1 MMRVWI
7 LGALVLVRMLL
18 PSPTWAQTVEDQI
31 PGCLACHG
39 EDGRPNAP
47 EVPVIFGQ
55 QEGYL
60 YFQLRD
66 FKSGA
71 RQSEVMN
78 GIAADLTKDTM
89 KALAAYFAAQAWPRL
104 QQTATAEQAAVSA
117 KADTSGMCT
126 SCHMEGYR
134 GASTAPRLAGQQQAY
149 PKRTLL
155 QFKTKER
162 ANNPAM
168 SALVDTYPDADLEAI
183 AHYLGSL

>member
-1 MMRVWI
+1 MMREWI
-7 LGALVLVRMLL
+7 LGASFLAGMLW
-18 PSPTWAQTVEDQI
+18 PVPTWAQSAEEQI
-31 PGCLACHG
+31 AGCVACHG

-55 QEGYL
+55 QEGYP
-60 YFQLRD
+60 YCQLRD

-71 RQSEVMN
+71 RRSEVMH
-78 GIAADLTKDTM
+78 GIASDLTKDTM
-89 KALAAYFAAQAWPRL
+89 KALAAYFATKTWPRL
-104 QQTATAEQAAVSA
+104 PQAATAEQAAVA
-117 KADTSGMCT
+117 ARTANSGMCT
-126 SCHMEGYR
+126 SCHMEGYL

-149 PKRTLL
+149 LERTLV

-168 SALVDTYPDADLEAI
+168 SALVETYPDADIEAI